1 MTSLNY
7 TQSGQGSPVILIHGL
22 FGNLDNLK
30 TLGNSL
36 DGYQVIRIDVPN
48 HGLSPHWPNMDYPM
62 VAEAL
67 VGLMDELELEKAH
80 LVGHS
85 MGGKIA
91 MATALLYADRVKSLV
106 AADISPV
113 AYQPRHQTVFEGLS
127 HINLSSLNNRA
138 EAQKQLLDAGIDEG
152 TAMFL
157 LKNLAKDDQGFIW
170 KMNLAG
176 LKTSYPHLIGW
187 PLPLSEQQYTGPSLC
202 IRGADSDYVTSAHR
216 QAFVSQFP
224 KIQSK
229 TLAGTGHWLHAQKP
243 AIFNRIVAEF
253 IAQND

>member
-30 TLGNSL
+30 TLGSSL
-36 DGYQVIRIDVPN
+36 EGYQVIRIDVPN

-62 VAEAL
+62 IAEAL
-67 VGLMDELELEKAH
+67 VGLMDELELDRAH

-91 MATALLYADRVKSLV
+91 MATALLYGNRVKSLV

-127 HINLSSLNNRA
+127 NINLSSLTNRA
-138 EAQKQLLDAGIDEG
+138 EALKRLLDAGIDEG

-157 LKNLAKDDQGFIW
+157 LKNLAKDDQGFSW

-176 LKTSYPHLIGW
+176 LKTSYSHLIGW
-187 PLPLSEQQYTGPSLC
+187 PISDQEYTGPSLC
-202 IRGADSDYVTSAHR
+202 IRGADSDYVTAAHR
-216 QAFVSQFP
+216 QAFLSQFP

-253 IAQND
+253 IAQNE